1 MKTLLLMVAAVLLVV
16 PPAMALPESLMNDA
30 KIAFADI
37 QKAKSALDSGQTKT
51 SSGLLGKAEGLL
63 KSVLDKAPGGS
74 LLAKTDQAS
83 NAAQQGD
90 QQKSQGLAA
99 QAQAEAQKLDPSFAG
114 QLGQAKQGDT
124 GALQDAKTGIA
135 AKTGLSSLLSTYED
149 VKAAKSLLGSG
160 EVQKAKGLLGKIP
173 SLSSLNLP

>member
-1 MKTLLLMVAAVLLVV
+1 MPTFLRMKTLLLGCAAVLLAV

-30 KIAFADI
+30 KAAFADI
-37 QKAKSALDSGQTKT
+37 QKAKSALDNGQTKT

-74 LLAKTDQAS
+74 SLAQPQAQRS
-83 NAAQQGD
+83 
-90 QQKSQGLAA
+90 
-99 QAQAEAQKLDPSFAG
+99 QAEAQKVDPSIAQPG
-114 QLGQAKQGDT
+114 QTLKD
-124 GALQDAKTGIA
+124 LKTAIA
-135 AKTGLSSLLSTYED
+135 ARTGLSGLLSTYED

-160 EVQKAKGLLGKIP
+160 EVQKAKGLLDKIP